1 MSALCERLKEQ
12 WRNIFSCRAYPP
24 VQFLTHAARFVFDYR
39 FRSGHASYPLSIS
52 LMVTMRCDQACAMC
66 KLGELLNLRH
76 PDMPLE
82 MISKIARELTPA
94 RPLVMLSGGEP
105 FLRKDLLAVIN
116 ALNREGLSCGIFT
129 NGLAFGRERVDEL
142 VDSGARVRFIGFSLL
157 GPDGI
162 HDKIAGRK
170 GAFNALEKHISYFLK
185 RRRDTVCFISA
196 TISEDNVENLED
208 IVKLG
213 KGWGVDF
220 IRLTHPSFLT
230 KRDRERS
237 ERAMRNLFPGEDIN
251 AISLDYDIDGKE
263 RLFVENIMAIY
274 GKYPGFV
281 YFTPSLS
288 EAEIPLWYSE
298 NYGVARKCY
307 FCWNSGFIYPNGDV
321 CPCESFYYKL
331 GNVNERGFLDIWN
344 GKKYRRFRNALKGSH
359 LPGCARCCKL

>member
-1 MSALCERLKEQ
+1 
-12 WRNIFSCRAYPP
+12 
-24 VQFLTHAARFVFDYR
+24 
-39 FRSGHASYPLSIS
+39 
-52 LMVTMRCDQACAMC
+52 MVTMRCDQACAMC
-66 KLGELLNLRH
+66 KLGELLNLH
-76 PDMPLE
+76 EPDMPLE
-82 MISKIARELTPA
+82 LISRVARELSPA

-105 FLRKDLLAVIN
+105 FLRKDLLAVID

-129 NGLAFGRERVDEL
+129 NGLAFDRERVDEL

-157 GPDGI
+157 GPAGI
-162 HDKIAGRK
+162 HDGITGRK
-170 GAFNALEKHISYFLK
+170 GAFGLLEDHLAYFLD
-185 RRRDTVCFISA
+185 RRRNTVCFISA
-196 TISEDNVENLED
+196 TISEDNVESLED

-213 KGWGVDF
+213 KEWGVDF

-237 ERAMRNLFPGEDIN
+237 ERAMRSLFPGEEIK
-251 AISLDYDIDGKE
+251 AISLDCEIDGKE
-263 RLFVENIMAIY
+263 RLFVKNIMAIY

-298 NYGVARKCY
+298 DYGIKRKCY

-321 CPCESFYYKL
+321 CPCESFYYRL

-344 GKKYRRFRNALKGSH
+344 GEKYRRFRNALKKSY